1 MRRFFKRRKEQ
12 DVQAEEFDPIS
23 VDKALKEYA
32 KSRREAEKVK
42 GAQAGV
48 TEEDVL
54 KQTED
59 GLCQIVEMERELED
73 AKREYEA
80 VTLYLAD
87 IQKID
92 AMTMKQKEGIIDA
105 SRKIIQLNKER
116 NRYKKTEKGISEA
129 QYAYIERFAREI
141 QKELP
146 IMKEQ
151 EAYQELIKS
160 DLRQLE
166 GEKGALIYEK
176 EAALDK
182 KDFLK
187 KFSIASCLVVF
198 VAFMTLFLVMEQTG
212 ANLMVPFFITGVMA
226 AAAILYILVESRN
239 STYQLK
245 VSEMKLNRA
254 ITLSN
259 KIKVKY
265 VNCTSALDYAY
276 EKYRVNS
283 YQELQFLW
291 VEYVKAKDEAKLY
304 QQNTEM
310 MNFYQQVI
318 VEELMNYGI
327 EDAAIWIHQPDA
339 FLDAKEMVEVRH
351 RLNVR
356 RQKLRERI
364 DYNNRQRAV
373 ILSEIESFKKRFPSK
388 SPSIHA
394 LASNYRVLI

>member
-1 MRRFFKRRKEQ
+1 MRRFFKRRKKKEMP
-12 DVQAEEFDPIS
+12 AIEFDPVS
-23 VDKALKEYA
+23 VDEALAQYA
-32 KSRREAEKVK
+32 KTRREAEKVK
-42 GAQAGV
+42 NVQDGMA
-48 TEEDVL
+48 EEDVL
-54 KQTED
+54 KQTEE
-59 GLCQIVEMERELED
+59 GLCQIIEIERQLED

-80 VTLYLAD
+80 VTLYLSD

-92 AMTMKQKEGIIDA
+92 AMTMEQKEGIIDA
-105 SRKIIQLNKER
+105 SRKIIQLNMER

-146 IMKEQ
+146 MMKEQ

-187 KFSIASCLVVF
+187 KFSMVSCGIVLVVF
-198 VAFMTLFLVMEQTG
+198 MILFLVMEQTR
-212 ANLMVPFFITGVMA
+212 ANLTVPFFITGVMA
-226 AAAILYILVESRN
+226 AAAVLYILIESRN

-245 VSEMKLNRA
+245 LSEIKLNRA
-254 ITLSN
+254 IALLN

-265 VNCTSALDYAY
+265 VNCTSSLDYVY

-291 VEYVKAKDEAKLY
+291 TEYVKAKDEAKLY

-310 MNFYQQVI
+310 VTFYQQVI
-318 VEELMNYGI
+318 VEELMNYGV

-339 FLDAKEMVEVRH
+339 FLDEKEMVEVRH

-373 ILSEIESFKKRFPSK
+373 ILSEIESLKKKFPSK
-388 SPSIHA
+388 APSIHA